1 MRNATFLPLA
11 GLAWLCSCGTA
22 GTSAGSSEQKT
33 EDLPS
38 AHCYLSITV
47 GQPRVEGQD
56 TVPGAVDSMWLK
68 VNVLGDL
75 VNGTYR
81 WQPQEKDA
89 KMGSFTGTLEN
100 GTITALLSYEAE
112 GRPGQEE
119 MVMKVDSGGLRIG
132 SGERVEEQGIWLFK
146 DKGALAFGPLVPET
160 TCP

>member
-1 MRNATFLPLA
+1 LRVLHEGFGNPKYAPCPL
-11 GLAWLCSCGTA
+11 LVQMVTA
-22 GTSAGSSEQKT
+22 GKLGVKSGEGFYQYTAGSKE
-33 EDLPS
+33 LVVAP
-38 AHCYLSITV
+38 
-47 GQPRVEGQD
+47 
-56 TVPGAVDSMWLK
+56 PGAVDSMWLK